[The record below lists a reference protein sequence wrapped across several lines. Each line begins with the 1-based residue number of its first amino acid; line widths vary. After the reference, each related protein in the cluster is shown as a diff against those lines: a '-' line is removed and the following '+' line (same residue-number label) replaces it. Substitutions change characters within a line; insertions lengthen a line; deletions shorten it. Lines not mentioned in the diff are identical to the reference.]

1 MLSKTNGINLSI
13 KVLILFLGVFFTVN
27 SFSQQKSNSIAED
40 FLSSNEYLHNYQLE
54 KFFIHTNKTN
64 YYPGEK
70 IWFKVYVVND
80 IDNKPSLQTRNLQ
93 VNLFNSDKN
102 LVLSQLNLVEN
113 GITNGEI
120 ELPKD
125 INTGQFYIELTTQ
138 WNQNFKNN
146 SSISS
151 INIIDNNQ
159 KESLESE
166 TQVVSKV
173 KNGNLKESLNIQ
185 FFPDSSILLE
195 DTVNSITFSSKLN
208 SYPIKITGDI
218 IDNTTGIIVSKI
230 ESTVFGMGRFK
241 LFYRSNRSY
250 SAIINYNGIKK
261 TIPIE
266 KAMSNGI
273 LITKNDNQ
281 EIDSVLSFTLKSNK
295 NTVTS
300 NSKNTVFAVLHRNGF
315 SNTVIPI
322 KLKKK
327 YLNYSINIL
336 KNNLF
341 KGVNSISLFNKK
353 NEIIAE
359 YSFFHDDYNKF
370 DVDIVKVDN
379 DLDSLTLGFRLKN
392 GLKDTNLS
400 VSILPEETLV
410 YTNQYSI
417 VTSFLLAP
425 YLKNTHLNLSL
436 FFNSKNCELNI
447 DYLIKTGIRTNT
459 LPFSSQFNVIIAENG
474 LAIKGN
480 VSSNIKDLTNYKIML
495 SSEENNILLI
505 EPIGDSNSFSFNNL
519 ILKYPSKYK
528 LALLS
533 ATGKIIKTGF
543 RIKKDL
549 LKYKPNQVLLKNIE
563 VTELTESKMLTNDE
577 IKIDYSYT
585 PTLFDETNLLDVV
598 HLTKKQNREN
608 ELKKLGI
615 KAEILNNGFS
625 NLFIVK
631 EDQALTSVFDYLYR
645 IPGIKV
651 FGDNPNIE
659 FTIRTTRG
667 QGSIT
672 GSNSMTVF
680 VDGVLSDTEYL
691 ASKNISDFIAI
702 NVNSSGAGLG
712 AVGMGGVIN
721 FYTKKS
727 KFSEY
732 RTLTNKDIYISET
745 ELGFNLP
752 SNYDN
757 NQFTFTNQLSK
768 QYFGTVGWFPNF
780 NIKPSSKNHLK
791 FDKNGIQNIKVI
803 VNGMDSEGNLIFK
816 IVDFN

>member
-1 MLSKTNGINLSI
+1 MLSKTNGINLSV

-27 SFSQQKSNSIAED
+27 SFSQQKKNSIAED

-93 VNLFNSDKN
+93 VNLFDSDKN
-102 LVLSQLNLVEN
+102 LILSQLNLVEN

-125 INTGQFYIELTTQ
+125 LNTGQFYIELTTQ

-151 INIIDNNQ
+151 INVIDNTQNDRI
-159 KESLESE
+159 ESE

-173 KNGNLKESLNIQ
+173 ENGNLKESLNIQ

-195 DTVNSITFSSKLN
+195 DAVNLITFSSKLN
-208 SYPIKITGDI
+208 SNPIKITGDI

-230 ESTVFGMGRFK
+230 ESTVFGMGRFE

-261 TIPIE
+261 TFPIE
-266 KAMSNGI
+266 KATSKGI
-273 LITKNDNQ
+273 LITKNKHQ
-281 EIDSVLSFTLKSNK
+281 EIDSILSFTLKSNT

-327 YLNYSINIL
+327 YLNYSIHIL

-359 YSFFHDDYNKF
+359 YSFFHDDYKKN
-370 DVDIVKVDN
+370 DLDIVKVHT
-379 DLDSLTLGFRLKN
+379 DLDSLTLGFRLN

-400 VSILPEETLV
+400 VSVLPLETLV
-410 YTNQYSI
+410 YTNQSSI
-417 VTSFLLAP
+417 ETSFLLAP
-425 YLKNTHLNLSL
+425 YLESTRLNLPD
-436 FFNSKNCELNI
+436 FFNSKNSEVHI
-447 DYLIKTGIRTNT
+447 DYLIKTGIKTNI
-459 LPFSSQFNVIIAENG
+459 LPFNSQSNIVISESG
-474 LAIKGN
+474 MVLKGN
-480 VSSNIKDLTNYKIML
+480 VSSNIKDLTNYKVML

-519 ILKYPSKYK
+519 ILKHPSKYK

-543 RIKKDL
+543 RIKKEL

-563 VTELTESKMLTNDE
+563 GSGLFENNTLTDDTIE
-577 IKIDYSYT
+577 IDYSYT

-651 FGDNPNIE
+651 FGDNPNVS
-659 FTIRTTRG
+659 FTIRNTRG
-667 QGSIT
+667 QQSIT
-672 GSNSMTVF
+672 GSSNMSVF

-691 ASKNISDFIAI
+691 ASRNISDFIAI

-712 AVGMGGVIN
+712 IVGMGGAIN

-732 RTLTNKDIYISET
+732 RTSTNKDIYVSET
-745 ELGFNLP
+745 ELGFSLP

-757 NQFTFTNQLSK
+757 NQFTFANQLSK
-768 QYFGTVGWFPNF
+768 EYFGTVGWFPNF
-780 NIKPSSKNHLK
+780 DIKPNSKNHLK
-791 FDKNGIQNIKVI
+791 FNKNGIQNIKVI

-816 IVDFN
+816 IQDFN